1 MQIVIERPAFTQE
14 LGEKSRFSVP
24 NSLRIRSVNPTGMV
38 DLITIT
44 ACGLMAIIIADHR
57 LDRAGIEVV
66 SLGIVVG
73 GVAIITKSAVS

>member
-38 DLITIT
+38 DLITTT
-44 ACGLMAIIIADHR
+44 ACGLMAIASRITASTVPV
-57 LDRAGIEVV
+57 LEVV
-66 SLGIVVG
+66 
-73 GVAIITKSAVS
+73 GVSGS